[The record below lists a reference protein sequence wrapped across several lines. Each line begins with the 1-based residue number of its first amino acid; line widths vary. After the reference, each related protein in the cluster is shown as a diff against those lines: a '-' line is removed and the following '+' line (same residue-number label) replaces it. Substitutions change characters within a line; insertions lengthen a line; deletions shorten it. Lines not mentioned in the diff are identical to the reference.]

1 MMYEVLQK
9 ENSVYLIITYPKQM
23 TVIMDN
29 SDAEKVAKAIL
40 AALPKRRPTKVAADG
55 GKAAAQ
61 EVNPRSKVAV
71 KPRR

>member
-40 AALPKRRPTKVAADG
+40 AALPKRRPTKRALDG
-55 GKAAAQ
+55 AKAA
-61 EVNPRSKVAV
+61 K
-71 KPRR
+71 K